1 MKSVC
6 EVYNNNFGIRLSKLR
21 MQKGVSAR
29 DMSLSIGQN
38 AGYINCIENG
48 RSLPSMKNFF
58 LICDYLGITPNDY
71 FNYQTSFPKKLSSAV
86 DNLCHLDDDK
96 LSHISS
102 VIEYMVAN
110 YVTPKVALFGGLWG

>member
-1 MKSVC
+1 MRTIC
-6 EVYNNNFGIRLSKLR
+6 DVYNNDFGIRLSRLR

-48 RSLPSMKNFF
+48 RSLPSMKSFF
-58 LICDYLGITPNDY
+58 LICDYLDITPQDY

-86 DNLCHLDDDK
+86 DNLCHLDDEK
-96 LSHISS
+96 LNHISS
-102 VIEYMVAN
+102 VIEAMAN
-110 YVTPKVALFGGLWG
+110 